1 MMKLNKLDR
10 MLKILASF
18 IFAFVLATVII
29 YTYNGW
35 QYDTLITCVL
45 GGGGLEALIMGGI
58 KIANIFN
65 ENKKEDND
73 DVVG

>member
-1 MMKLNKLDR
+1 MKLNKLDR